1 MIHLLQICNHV
12 WKWFDMTTLKWCPYS
27 ASNNKTIDD
36 AYWAGESSVMII
48 NGRRK
53 YTIQFN
59 IMVQVRN
66 LSFLLGMTP
75 ARRGSDMTFSKKV
88 LMPKSSINEVI

>member
-1 MIHLLQICNHV
+1 MS
-12 WKWFDMTTLKWCPYS
+12 TLKWCAYS

-36 AYWAGESSVMII
+36 AYWAGETSIRII

-59 IMVQVRN
+59 SMVQVRLSTIAYLDAN
-66 LSFLLGMTP
+66 LDITKEYNMFYLYVEHFLNSFTRLM
-75 ARRGSDMTFSKKV
+75 RNQEIVV
-88 LMPKSSINEVI
+88 LS

>member
-1 MIHLLQICNHV
+1 MS
-12 WKWFDMTTLKWCPYS
+12 TLKWCAYS

-36 AYWAGESSVMII
+36 AYWAGETSIRII

-59 IMVQVRN
+59 SMVQVR
-66 LSFLLGMTP
+66 LSIYKDVLF
-75 ARRGSDMTFSKKV
+75 RRMH
-88 LMPKSSINEVI
+88 M